1 MSVKKVLLATAIALL
16 AIVIFLTWTIWNDGR
31 WGWGWAYVIEVGAT
45 VLLLALIWPWLQ
57 NRQST
62 PPPP

>member
-1 MSVKKVLLATAIALL
+1 MSVKKVLLATSIALL

-31 WGWGWAYVIEVGAT
+31 WGWAYVIEVGAT

-62 PPPP
+62 LPPP